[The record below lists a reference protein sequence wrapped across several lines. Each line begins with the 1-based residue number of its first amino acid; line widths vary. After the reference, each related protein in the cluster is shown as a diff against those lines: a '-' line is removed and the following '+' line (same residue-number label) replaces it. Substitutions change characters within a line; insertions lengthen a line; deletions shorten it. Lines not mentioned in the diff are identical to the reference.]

1 MITMSACI
9 VIYFHTSV
17 EIFLRMMAGVGITVS
32 RSITAKFQ
40 LEITFPNVLAS
51 VLSTCVGHILF
62 SFSPFYFHFAFWSI
76 HYIWTPP
83 WNLIFS
89 VLLSLYYRSE

>member
-17 EIFLRMMAGVGITVS
+17 EIFLWMMAGVGITVS

-40 LEITFPNVLAS
+40 LEITFPNVLTS
-51 VLSTCVGHILF
+51 VL
-62 SFSPFYFHFAFWSI
+62 
-76 HYIWTPP
+76 
-83 WNLIFS
+83 
-89 VLLSLYYRSE
+89 